1 MRIHEIIQEAT
12 QVTQVDDPA
21 FKARCEAIV
30 KRIAQAAGTFDSQII
45 SQVKVWIT
53 SDPTAS
59 RTAFSSPRDLVVV
72 VDAYEFKNAPDNTLM
87 WMIGHE
93 LGHIVMMHSSGQTPQ
108 GSQQQELDA
117 DRYINQLMKN
127 LGVNRAEAFKWMG
140 QRRDQ
145 IQRLEQNQRFER
157 DPANQD
163 IMQNHTHPTMDQ
175 RIQQARDQGFDLSQ
189 TNTDQLDR
197 ALQQA

>member
-1 MRIHEIIQEAT
+1 M
-12 QVTQVDDPA
+12 
-21 FKARCEAIV
+21 
-30 KRIAQAAGTFDSQII
+30 
-45 SQVKVWIT
+45 
-53 SDPTAS
+53 
-59 RTAFSSPRDLVVV
+59 FSSPRDLVVV

-127 LGVNRAEAFKWMG
+127 LGVNRAEAFRWMG

-145 IQRLEQNQRFER
+145 IQKLEKNQRFER
-157 DPANQD
+157 DPSNQG
-163 IMQNHTHPTMDQ
+163 IMQNHSHPTMDQ
-175 RIQQARDQGFDLSQ
+175 RIRQARDQGFELSQ
-189 TNTDQLDR
+189 SNTDQLDQ
-197 ALQQA
+197 ALKQA